1 MTADESRTPLVQYS
15 ADGTTWTTVSLDGSR
30 ESGWSG
36 TLDGYSVVVRS
47 NYNDAT
53 GGVSYY
59 ENLKL
64 TTDIR
69 ITVNMDGTLHYELF
83 LPDVTEVTSDDNM
96 SVTNANFAITQSAT
110 VQANV
115 QKNINGQPDAYT
127 ASDNAEIKWNN

>member
-1 MTADESRTPLVQYS
+1 MTADESRTPQVQYS

-36 TLDGYSVVVRS
+36 TIDGYSVVVRS

-59 ENLKL
+59 EKLKL
-64 TTDIR
+64 ATDIR
-69 ITVNMDGTLHYELF
+69 ITVNTDGTLHYELF
-83 LPDVTEVTSDDNM
+83 LPDATEVTSDDNM
-96 SVTNANFAITQSAT
+96 SVTNANFAITQSAM

-115 QKNINGQPDAYT
+115 QTNINGQSDAYT